1 MNIREILE
9 TIRDDKSLSTTE
21 RGNEFEKITK
31 IFLQNDAIQKNQF
44 SKVWTWTAWQ
54 KLHADLDFPTTDSG
68 VDLVAE
74 LRNAPGEFCAVQC
87 KFIAPDSSVTK
98 DAMNSFL
105 SLSANKTFSRR
116 ILATTSDKE
125 IQKKSNP
132 TINEKPFNIIRTT
145 DLEQSDI
152 DWNSW
157 QKKSVTRKAPKILR
171 PHQEE
176 ALKAALSHF
185 QKPTGNDRARITMAC
200 GTGKTLLSLR
210 IAEAFAK
217 REKNKPYLVLYMVPS
232 LALMSQVVRDWKN
245 DCIQDFAAL
254 SVCSDPGTGRRR
266 SSDDSIYTDLKDLA
280 FAATT
285 DADSLVQQFR
295 SVRNDRKIITVFC
308 TYHSTGVLTE
318 AQKKHL
324 PDFDLVFCDEAHRTT
339 GARFLGKDEKE
350 FSKIHSER
358 NVGAKRRIYMTATP
372 KIYSSDPR
380 KKTDLAE
387 SNISSMDDPT
397 IYGPEIYSLTFDE
410 AVKKDLLSDYKV
422 IMLSV
427 DEEEIEPVLREMLAR
442 LRENESGANDI
453 LELDEL
459 SKFIGSWKAL
469 KQDGID
475 GENPIKTAL
484 AFSSTIKKSERF
496 ARNFHESV
504 EIYDE
509 QFGDGSIDT
518 TLEAEHVDGS
528 HNAATRN
535 ERLYWLQKQAEDH
548 ETCKVLSNVRC
559 LSEGVD
565 VPALDAILF
574 LDPKQSQIDVIQSV
588 GRVMRKAE
596 GKEIGYVILPIVVNS
611 KFHTEKKITNTGRY
625 KVIWQI
631 LNALRSHDRNM
642 DQYINKMDLGEDV
655 SDKLVWV
662 DTSTKKEKT
671 RQQDQDDGIQYLNLY
686 QIPPPLK
693 AEIIR
698 KCGTRDYW
706 QSWAQDIAKIAETHI
721 TRLNGILK
729 EPDTPERKAF
739 TAFLEEIRD
748 DLNPEIS
755 EQQAIEMLAQH
766 TITAPVFDALFS
778 GENSFTSQNSISIA
792 MEKTLSLVDKH
803 HINAE
808 SRSLQKFYEDVRF
821 KASGIETLQAK
832 QNLIKQLYGDFFKG
846 AFPKTVEKF
855 GIFYTPV
862 EIVDFMIHS
871 VQHVLE
877 KEFDSSL
884 SDKMVDI
891 LDPFTGT
898 GTFITRLIQ
907 SGLLGKKL
915 EQKYM
920 TGLHANE
927 IMLLAYYI
935 ACVNIEAVFHATA
948 NKKPEEYTPFPGSIL
963 TDTLHLA
970 EQDRDMVA
978 NLMKDNSGRRK
989 RQKKKPIKIIIGNPP
1004 YSIGQKSL
1012 RDHAANTD
1020 YPNLNRRIK
1029 ETYSGKSTSS
1039 KKSMYDSYMQAFR
1052 YATDRLENEN
1062 NNEGIIAF
1070 ITNGSWI
1077 TNPTA
1082 DGFRRSLGIEFDR
1095 IYIFNLRGDFRVQGE
1110 RNNLE
1115 GENIFNIKSPIAITI
1130 LVKKIHKNF
1139 KREGKVFYYQ
1149 FQDYMKNNQKMSFL
1163 IKKQSIEN
1171 IDLEE
1176 IIPDEN
1182 HTWLSQGKK
1191 EFQTFI
1197 SIDSNKEDKIK
1208 SIFKF
1213 SSSGI
1218 ASNRG
1223 DWVVNFSKNNL
1234 ISNVTNSMDFYNQE
1248 MRRINA
1254 KTIQEVNMSVS
1265 RDPKKI
1271 KYNDG
1276 DIRNIIRK
1284 ISKELDM
1291 NKVEIQLFKAFTK
1304 KWSYTGKN
1312 FNHRVYQTNSI
1323 FPNEINGNINEN
1335 NTLSN
1340 VAITIGSP
1348 SPRKEFSCFICKE
1361 VPNLH
1366 LLQNA
1371 KNFPLHKYNLNGKKN
1386 QKSQTNPE
1394 MSESNSAVLFQ
1405 LNTLEN
1411 SEEESLKEYA
1421 ISEFAMKTWRDA
1433 YPSQEIS
1440 EEDLFYYVY
1449 GILHSYDYREQF
1461 CNDLYSS
1468 FPRIPILAKYKD
1480 FKAFSDA
1487 GRRLAEIHLN
1497 YETIEPYPATL
1508 NETRPAVMT
1517 DRDHYRVRKMAF
1529 VKTADKKNDLTK
1541 VRYNTRIT
1549 IEDIPEKAWDYRLDG
1564 YPALKWIMNQQQVKT
1579 DKDSGITNDPNDWAN
1594 ETMNNPRYPLDLFL
1608 RVITVSMKTLE
1619 IMENLP
1625 KLEFQTNKKSADR
1638 G

>member
-116 ILATTSDKE
+116 ILATTSDQE

-132 TINEKPFNIIRTT
+132 TIDEKPFNIIRTT

-157 QKKSVTRKAPKILR
+157 QKRSVTRKPPKILR
-171 PHQEE
+171 PHQDE
-176 ALKAALSHF
+176 ALKLALKHF
-185 QKPTGNDRARITMAC
+185 QKPTGDDRARITMAC

-217 REKNKPYLVLYMVPS
+217 KEKNKPYLVLYMVPS
-232 LALMSQVVRDWKN
+232 LALMSQVVREWKN

-266 SSDDSIYTDLKDLA
+266 SSDDSIYNDLKDLA

-475 GENPIKTAL
+475 SENPIKTAL

-778 GENSFTSQNSISIA
+778 GEHSFTSQNSISIA

-803 HINAE
+803 HLDAE

-907 SGLLGKKL
+907 SGLLGKNL

-1052 YATDRLENEN
+1052 YATDRLENKN

-1149 FQDYMKNNQKMSFL
+1149 FQNYMKNNQKMSFL

-1171 IDLEE
+1171 IDIEE

-1284 ISKELDM
+1284 RSKELDM

-1371 KNFPLHKYNLNGKKN
+1371 KNFPLHKYNLNEKKN
-1386 QKSQTNPE
+1386 QKPQTNPE

-1411 SEEESLKEYA
+1411 SEEEPLKEYA

-1608 RVITVSMKTLE
+1608 QVITVSMKTLK

-1625 KLEFQTNKKSADR
+1625 KLEIRASNPETSKS
-1638 G
+1638 